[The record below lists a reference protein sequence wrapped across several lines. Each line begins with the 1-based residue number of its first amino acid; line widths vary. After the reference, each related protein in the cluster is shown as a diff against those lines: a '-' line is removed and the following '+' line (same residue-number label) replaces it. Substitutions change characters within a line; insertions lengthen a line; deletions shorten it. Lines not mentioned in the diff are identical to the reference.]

1 MTAKRLLIAA
11 LSAVS
16 VVFFPAREALGAGP
30 QRALTDAIDVS
41 PGATCLDVTALAEHV
56 GAWLGSETTD
66 ADVWVRVDGSP
77 DDPRTVVFEMGRGDR
92 LLARRRFS
100 PGPEQCEHLQAAVGL
115 AIALAIRVSLLD
127 EIVGSREPAP
137 ERPALETQERWS
149 LGGGPVVAFG
159 VLPGT
164 ALGASLRIERT
175 LPPNF
180 ALRLGVLGLAAWD
193 RTFATVPGFFD
204 AETLALRLDACVR
217 LDLATS
223 LAARGCAGLLAGGLL
238 AQGRDFATSQSA
250 SSGWVAVANALEMA
264 LGLADHWS
272 FEGEVTLVLPL
283 ESTQARVLSASRDVV
298 EARDLSTVGVTIMIG
313 PVYRF

>member
-1 MTAKRLLIAA
+1 MTAKRLLLAA

-16 VVFFPAREALGAGP
+16 VVLFPAREALGAGP

-56 GAWLGSETTD
+56 GGWLGTETTD

-77 DDPRTVVFEMGRGDR
+77 DDPRTVSFEMGRGDR
-92 LLARRRFS
+92 LLARRRFA
-100 PGPEQCEHLQAAVGL
+100 PGPERCEHLQAAVGL

-127 EIVGSREPAP
+127 EIVGSRERAP
-137 ERPALETQERWS
+137 ETPPAKQEDWT
-149 LGGGPVVAFG
+149 LGGGAVVAFG
-159 VLPGT
+159 VLPGA
-164 ALGASLRIERT
+164 ALGAAFRVERA

-204 AETLALRLDACVR
+204 AETLALRFDACVR
-217 LDLATS
+217 LDLAPR
-223 LAARGCAGLLAGGLL
+223 LAGRGCAGLLAGGLL
-238 AQGRDFATSQSA
+238 AQGRDFAQSQSA

-264 LGLADHWS
+264 VGLADHWS
-272 FEGEVTLVLPL
+272 FDGEVTLVLPL
-283 ESTQARVLSASRDVV
+283 ESTQARVLSATRDVV
-298 EARDLSTVGVTIMIG
+298 EARDLSTVGVTIMLG